1 MIVCGML
8 VRAHPDDVPMVR
20 ERLARFEGVEIHAA
34 TDDGRLVV
42 TVEGSDPERVVDIVL
57 ETHRLP
63 GVLAASLVFHHFEPD
78 DGARE
83 GVDEAV
89 TA

>member
-1 MIVCGML
+1 MIVCGVL
-8 VRAHPDDVPMVR
+8 VRAHPDDVPTVR
-20 ERLARFEGVEIHAA
+20 ERLARLEGVEIHAA

-42 TVEGSDPERVVDIVL
+42 TVEGTDPEAVGNVVL

-63 GVLAASLVFHHFEPD
+63 GVLAASLVYHHFEPD
-78 DGARE
+78 DAARE
-83 GVDEAV
+83 DKHEAV